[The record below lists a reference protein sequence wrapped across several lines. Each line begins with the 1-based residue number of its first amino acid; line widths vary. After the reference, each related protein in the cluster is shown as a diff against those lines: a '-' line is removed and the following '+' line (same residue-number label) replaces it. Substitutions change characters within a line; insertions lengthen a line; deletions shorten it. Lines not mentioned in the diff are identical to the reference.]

1 MKCKTRLKS
10 LCKKMERKR
19 KGKRERNN
27 MHQKHFI
34 LSGFVIVLI
43 CKAVLTNFQTFKILI
58 VQI

>member
-1 MKCKTRLKS
+1 
-10 LCKKMERKR
+10 MERKR

-27 MHQKHFI
+27 MHQKHFN

-58 VQI
+58 VQICKNTYC